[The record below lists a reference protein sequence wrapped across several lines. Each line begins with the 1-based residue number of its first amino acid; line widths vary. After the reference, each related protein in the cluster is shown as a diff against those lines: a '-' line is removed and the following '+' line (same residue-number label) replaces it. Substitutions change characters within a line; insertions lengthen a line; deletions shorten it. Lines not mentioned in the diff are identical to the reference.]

1 MDRAHATD
9 IGQRAGFRHGG
20 GLDDDRRRGVGHRRG
35 GHGEEGEWN
44 ENGFHGGAFQT
55 VGGSEPGSLGKDH
68 LVSVIFRPIQFLTI
82 P

>member
-9 IGQRAGFRHGG
+9 IGQRAGFH
-20 GLDDDRRRGVGHRRG
+20 
-35 GHGEEGEWN
+35 HGEEDEWN

-68 LVSVIFRPIQFLTI
+68 LVSVIFRPI
-82 P
+82 